1 MSNLQVDQKLNKNK
15 FFLIKNAIV
24 INLLVVFALI
34 ALLYLLKIG
43 RESILELIFKYY
55 LN

>member
-1 MSNLQVDQKLNKNK
+1 MSDLDVDEKLNKNK

-24 INLLVVFALI
+24 INILVVFALVI
-34 ALLYLLKIG
+34 MLYLLKIEK
-43 RESILELIFKYY
+43 ESILELIFKYY